1 MTRKLILIK
10 NGLIQPE
17 NLDSL
22 MVQEVLTSGYLYGLY
37 FKEKIT
43 EIFEFLKMKIGRDK
57 LPQDILGYLE
67 ENFKLAPKIGPKLES
82 LLATG
87 NLKSQSGLDL
97 MQNNGYSIIAE
108 RLNVQRF
115 WSHLKSIH

>member
-1 MTRKLILIK
+1 MV
-10 NGLIQPE
+10 QPE

-37 FKEKIT
+37 FKEKVE
-43 EIFEFLKMKIGRDK
+43 EIFEFLRMKLSRDK
-57 LPQDILGYLE
+57 MPNDIGTYLE
-67 ENFKLAPKIGPKLES
+67 ESLRQAPKIGPKLES

-108 RLNVQRF
+108 RLN
-115 WSHLKSIH
+115 I